1 MIIKTLLTIFLQICK
16 KYLSESETSDCV
28 VKDVTITP
36 KVLQQIVDL
45 IHNYWKLKRIS
56 NYGNSLIKPTFAQK
70 FEEEMHI
77 QHTKLIEFR
86 YHLERLR
93 TLTYMVTKR
102 ERLKHRFLLT
112 QKEVFENACKVF
124 IGVDLSTPHMPATS
138 TSTSETTPPPTV
150 TNDELFL
157 QILKHDN
164 IYLAA
169 PEGVESEQQ
178 DVPSQLDPSTSTQQ
192 QFLPMYESKSGECTP
207 SIATSSCASQD
218 DRSLRKQNETSSYK
232 NLTNHILRQLK
243 RLSRVGSSQ
252 TSKTIPN
259 PYARVYMSSVS
270 KRKPNELENGIE
282 MLQSETSQTPSKE
295 NGPIT
300 DETDVKPESS
310 KSKSKSPFLASKA
323 NHQARKYEIVSRA
336 KRKLDLAAVEEI
348 SQFNSD
354 QIKGRSSSLS
364 PRKLIKLEDQV
375 SSLTRGKF
383 LICILTFY

>member
-1 MIIKTLLTIFLQICK
+1 MKN
-16 KYLSESETSDCV
+16 
-28 VKDVTITP
+28 VTITP

-102 ERLKHRFLLT
+102 ERLKYRFLLT
-112 QKEVFENACKVF
+112 QKEVFESACKMFV
-124 IGVDLSTPHMPATS
+124 GVDPSASHGPTSSPS
-138 TSTSETTPPPTV
+138 TSTTSETILQQPTV
-150 TNDELFL
+150 ANDELFL

-164 IYLAA
+164 IYLEA
-169 PEGVESEQQ
+169 PERVESEQ
-178 DVPSQLDPSTSTQQ
+178 PSTSSQLDPSISTQQ

-218 DRSLRKQNETSSYK
+218 GRSMRKQNETLSSK

-243 RLSRVGSSQ
+243 RLSRVGSTQ

-259 PYARVYMSSVS
+259 PYARVYMSSAS
-270 KRKPNELENGIE
+270 KRKPNELENGNE
-282 MLQSETSQTPSKE
+282 MLPSENTSQTPTKE
-295 NGPIT
+295 NGHHRIT
-300 DETDVKPESS
+300 DEMDVKPESS
-310 KSKSKSPFLASKA
+310 KSRSKSPFLASKA

-336 KRKLDLAAVEEI
+336 KRKLDLAAAEEI

-364 PRKLIKLEDQV
+364 PRKLAKLEDQV
-375 SSLTRGKF
+375 SSLNKGK
-383 LICILTFY
+383 LLTCNLKFYFKLNLF